1 MRTLAVSQKCVTLPQ
16 KIPKKASFDIVSR
29 RPALSRQPAMAGW
42 FEKFCA
48 VTSAVRN
55 ARAEQ
60 GIPPK
65 EKHHQSYDG
74 QMLWKNGQ

>member
-1 MRTLAVSQKCVTLPQ
+1 
-16 KIPKKASFDIVSR
+16 
-29 RPALSRQPAMAGW
+29 MAGW

-65 EKHHQSYDG
+65 EKRSKVVEQRPPNNH
-74 QMLWKNGQ
+74 NGGIS

>member
-1 MRTLAVSQKCVTLPQ
+1 MDAYRSPT
-16 KIPKKASFDIVSR
+16 
-29 RPALSRQPAMAGW
+29 MAGW

-65 EKHHQSYDG
+65 EKVSKVGEQRPPNNH
-74 QMLWKNGQ
+74 NGEYHDYKYYFLQLPIIS